1 MRFFQTSAFS
11 RFALSLGIVLGLAC
25 ASLPM
30 AQAQSPFSPARKV
43 NDRVISHY
51 DVQQRMRFLEVL
63 NSGGADLRADAL
75 QRLTEEAVQRIY
87 AQRRGVRVNR
97 DEINEGLAEFASRAE
112 MTGEEFIQ
120 ALSGAGVDRESVVS
134 FVEAGLLWRKL
145 VGAELPIL
153 VHVSASDV
161 ARAKDTAAIL
171 GTQRALL
178 SEIFLPMDPEFAE
191 AVQQI
196 MEMIEAA
203 RSVEEFSSIAREFS
217 LAGSRDQGGRIPDWV
232 PVANLPGQLGAAV
245 REGRAGQIIGPL
257 ELSGA
262 IAYFQIRAL
271 DSQRDIPADRVKL
284 TYQRLLLPG
293 GRSEENLARVAQM
306 RAQVTTCESIGPF
319 ARGLPESA
327 LVEHEALMQSIPQ
340 SDAVELARLDR
351 GEISANTT
359 EGGNLVVLLLC
370 ARELEF
376 DEPPSDGMVRNMVF
390 EQRLSAMADVR
401 LQELIADAEIIDY

>member
-11 RFALSLGIVLGLAC
+11 RFALSLGIVLGLVC
-25 ASLPM
+25 AGVPM

-63 NSGGADLRADAL
+63 NSGAADLRADAL
-75 QRLTEEAVQRIY
+75 QRLTEEAVQRNY

-97 DEINEGLAEFASRAE
+97 DEINEGIAEFASRAE
-112 MTGEEFIQ
+112 LTGDEFIQ
-120 ALSGAGVDRESVVS
+120 ALAEAGVDRESVIS

-153 VHVSASDV
+153 VNVSASDV
-161 ARAKDTAAIL
+161 ARAKDTAAIV

-196 MEMIEAA
+196 MGMIEAA
-203 RSVEEFSSIAREFS
+203 RSVEEFSRIAREFS
-217 LAGSRDQGGRIPDWV
+217 LSGSRDQGGRIPDWV

-257 ELSGA
+257 ELNGA

-293 GRSEENLARVAQM
+293 GRSEENLALVAQM

-319 ARGLPESA
+319 ARSLPEAA
-327 LVEHEALMQSIPQ
+327 LVEREALMQSIPQ

-376 DEPPSDGMVRNMVF
+376 DEPPSDGMVSNMVF
-390 EQRLSAMADVR
+390 EQRLSLMADVR